1 VSVLTTRADR
11 VAALLSQHPT
21 QAFTATELSTTLGDL
36 TPDQCRVAAD
46 LLVDA
51 GRAERRLSTRAEVR
65 RRSSEYLLPQ
75 VQA

>member
-1 VSVLTTRADR
+1 MSALTARADR
-11 VAALLSQHPT
+11 VAALLGQHPER
-21 QAFTATELSTTLGDL
+21 AFTASELSAALGDL

-46 LLVDA
+46 LLVGA